1 MTAERYHL
9 LDFRLKLLALL
20 GAFSFFVY
28 KIAAGSLVPAS
39 SLSLVAAPIA
49 CEGDVCA
56 LVTTKLE
63 HPGENWSFY
72 IKCAELTVV
81 EDGKPTLYS
90 PIRYRHPSRDTFEL
104 GPGEKTEYG
113 TIVKG
118 LPFGKPVIVEAL
130 FVLEQKAPWGL
141 HWLLEYTAYDFAS
154 IAVSPLKRDQGQRPA
169 QELGDQKQGD
179 QREPLPSCKKLGLIH

>member
-1 MTAERYHL
+1 L
-9 LDFRLKLLALL
+9 PSPPL
-20 GAFSFFVY
+20 GIVRRRNHHATRKGHVSILGYLSEVSRPT
-28 KIAAGSLVPAS
+28 GSGCFLSLQDRRRELSKAS
-39 SLSLVAAPIA
+39 SLSLVAAPIE
-49 CEGDVCA
+49 CEGKPCA

-90 PIRYRHPSRDTFEL
+90 PITIRFRHPSRDTFEL

-118 LPFGKPVIVEAL
+118 LPFGKPVIIEAL
-130 FVLEQKAPWGL
+130 FVLQ
-141 HWLLEYTAYDFAS
+141 
-154 IAVSPLKRDQGQRPA
+154 
-169 QELGDQKQGD
+169 
-179 QREPLPSCKKLGLIH
+179 